1 MPANAAEPRSAAQFQ
16 IKHVLWAM
24 LPASVLF
31 AVVAPWLRSL
41 EADGL
46 YRVLIFWAISAV
58 LTGGSI
64 ALSLRKR
71 LRLERQKGLPELV
84 FYQPVA
90 RWRRIVSAL
99 AVPAIVVY
107 YGAATYG
114 AALGPEFTMQLV
126 RAIYPS
132 IALGWIFRGL
142 WLGRRRIEVFAEGFA
157 MAGEQFIPWKVIYRY
172 EWRQKSVPTL
182 NLYCKWSVERT
193 MYCQTLRVPTELT
206 ATFTELLESR
216 CPALKQPP
224 ATTSPAA
231 NRHALSVHAPD
242 RADDRDS
249 SAS

>member
-1 MPANAAEPRSAAQFQ
+1 MTANAAEPRSAAQFQ

-41 EADGL
+41 EADAL
-46 YRVLIFWAISAV
+46 YRVLIFWAISTV

-71 LRLERQKGLPELV
+71 LRLERQKGLPELA

-107 YGAATYG
+107 VGAATYG
-114 AALGPEFTMQLV
+114 AALGQQYTMQLV

-157 MAGEQFIPWKVIYRY
+157 LGGEQFIPWKVIYRY
-172 EWRQKSVPTL
+172 EWRPTSAPTL

-193 MYCQTLRVPTELT
+193 MYCQTIRVPAELT
-206 ATFTELLESR
+206 ATFTSLLESR
-216 CPALKQPP
+216 CPSLQQPTATPP
-224 ATTSPAA
+224 AET
-231 NRHALSVHAPD
+231 NRQALSVQPLD
-242 RADDRDS
+242 
-249 SAS
+249 